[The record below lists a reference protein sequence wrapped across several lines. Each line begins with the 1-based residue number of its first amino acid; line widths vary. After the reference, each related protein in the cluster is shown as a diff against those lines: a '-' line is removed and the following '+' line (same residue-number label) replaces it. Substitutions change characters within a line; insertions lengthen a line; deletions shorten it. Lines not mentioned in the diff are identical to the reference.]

1 MFERAESPV
10 RNLKFRNSVVSKA
23 RAVDKESDQ
32 MKRMMLL
39 KKTRSSRLSNAS
51 MLSAISGGSMN

>member
-10 RNLKFRNSVVSKA
+10 RNLKFRNSVVSQV
-23 RAVDKESDQ
+23 RANDKESDQ
-32 MKRMMLL
+32 MKHMMLL

>member
-23 RAVDKESDQ
+23 RAGDKENNQ
-32 MKRMMLL
+32 MKHMMFL